1 MSQLQKIDSEQDF
14 IVESEALIKSALEHV
29 LVSSGFEGS
38 PRLQDFLRYIVSE
51 TLEGRGADIRGK
63 SVAVDVYGRK
73 LEKDAGLNLVSVE
86 ARRLRRLLAEYN
98 AGEGKDA
105 PVHIVVDPGGYHP
118 RFEVAV
124 PQSMDAGNAEVQQG
138 PAPAER
144 KINPSVLVGGGV
156 IAALIVLVAVL
167 WRPVPEEALAVEQ
180 HDPARV
186 ALREHSML
194 SLQAK
199 NMAQQ
204 AQGMLFPVFD
214 LKRQE
219 LALGMFRHAIDL
231 DASLPDG
238 HAGEAQ
244 TLAVIGLFS
253 PDREA
258 ASDARGEAFAAAQ
271 KALDIA
277 PTNAWANGAMAFV
290 LAARQEPEDALKHA
304 RIALELAPEDGHVL
318 DLVGM
323 AAIMADDAALAARAS
338 DPKIFREGVGR
349 FGSRNIWAVS
359 QLMLQNYPETVAA
372 FQGAAAAGAPVS
384 PPSLLFQAVAFDQM
398 AEPDK
403 AQALMAELNHT
414 WPHFPAAFVV
424 NAMFADGS
432 HVEKTILSVLQKV
445 DN

>member
-1 MSQLQKIDSEQDF
+1 MSQLQKIDLEQDF
-14 IVESEALIKSALEHV
+14 SVESEALIKNALERV

-38 PRLQDFLRYIVSE
+38 PRLQEFLKYIVSE
-51 TLEGRGADIRGK
+51 TLAGRGADIRGK

-105 PVHIVVDPGGYHP
+105 PVHIIVDPGGYHP
-118 RFEVAV
+118 RFEVA
-124 PQSMDAGNAEVQQG
+124 
-138 PAPAER
+138 R
-144 KINPSVLVGGGV
+144 LPSVEAASEELLPNSLRQARRYHPAAMAGAGV
-156 IAALIVLVAVL
+156 IAALFVLAAVL
-167 WRPVPEEALAVEQ
+167 WRPQPDAVLTAEP

-258 ASDARGEAFAAAQ
+258 ATAALNEALEAAQ

-277 PTNAWANGAMAFV
+277 PTDAWANGAMAFA
-290 LAARQEPEDALKHA
+290 LAARQEPANALKHA
-304 RIALELAPEDGHVL
+304 RIALALAPENGHVL

-323 AAIMADDAALAARAS
+323 AAIVADDAALAAQAS
-338 DPKIFREGVGR
+338 DPKITREGNGR

-359 QLMLQNYPETVAA
+359 QLMLENYPETVEA

-384 PPSLLFQAVAFDQM
+384 PPSLLFQAVAFVQM

-403 AQALMAELNHT
+403 AEALMAELNRT

-424 NAMFADGS
+424 DAMFADGAD
-432 HVEKTILSVLQKV
+432 VEKIVFQLLDSLEP
-445 DN
+445 

>member
-1 MSQLQKIDSEQDF
+1 MSQLQKIDLEQDF
-14 IVESEALIKSALEHV
+14 SVESEALIKKALEHV

-38 PRLQDFLRYIVSE
+38 PRLQEFLRYIVCE
-51 TLEGRGADIRGK
+51 TLAGRGADIRGK

-105 PVHIVVDPGGYHP
+105 PVHIIVDPGGYHP
-118 RFEVAV
+118 RFEVATPPLV
-124 PQSMDAGNAEVQQG
+124 EAASEEMPPNSQTQANRFHPAVMAGA
-138 PAPAER
+138 
-144 KINPSVLVGGGV
+144 GV
-156 IAALIVLVAVL
+156 IAALVVLAAVL
-167 WRPVPEEALAVEQ
+167 WRLQPDAVLAAEP

-238 HAGEAQ
+238 RAGEAQ

-258 ASDARGEAFAAAQ
+258 AAVNRNEALAAAQ
-271 KALDIA
+271 KAMDIA
-277 PTNAWANGAMAFV
+277 PTNALANGAMALV
-290 LAARQEPEDALKHA
+290 LAAHNEPADALKYA
-304 RIALELAPEDGHVL
+304 KIALSLAPTDGHVL
-318 DLVGM
+318 DLVRM
-323 AAIMADDAALAARAS
+323 AAILSDDAALAARAS
-338 DPKIFREGVGR
+338 DPKIVWEGAGR

-359 QLMLQNYPETVAA
+359 QLMLKNYPETVEA

-398 AEPDK
+398 AEPIK
-403 AQALMAELNHT
+403 ARALMGELKKT
-414 WPHFPAAFVV
+414 WPGFPAAFVV
-424 NAMFADGS
+424 DAMFADGS
-432 HVEKTILSVLQKV
+432 DVERTVFKVL
-445 DN
+445 DNTGP

>member
-1 MSQLQKIDSEQDF
+1 MSQLQKIDLKQDF
-14 IVESEALIKSALEHV
+14 SVEYEALVKNALEQV
-29 LVSSGFEGS
+29 LISSVFEGS
-38 PRLQDFLRYIVSE
+38 PRLQEFLKYIVSE
-51 TLEGRGADIRGK
+51 TLAGRGADIRGK

-105 PVHIVVDPGGYHP
+105 PVHIIVDPGGYYP
-118 RFEVAV
+118 RFEVA
-124 PQSMDAGNAEVQQG
+124 
-138 PAPAER
+138 AP
-144 KINPSVLVGGGV
+144 PSVGAASEEMPPISLRQPRRFHPAVVAGGGV
-156 IAALIVLVAVL
+156 IAALVVLAAVL
-167 WRPVPEEALAVEQ
+167 WRTLPDAVLAAEP

-194 SLQAK
+194 SLQSK

-214 LKRQE
+214 LNRQE

-244 TLAVIGLFS
+244 TLAVIGLLS

-258 ASDARGEAFAAAQ
+258 AAVARNEALEAAQ

-277 PTNAWANGAMAFV
+277 PTNAWAIGAMAFA
-290 LAARQEPEDALKHA
+290 LAAQQEPADALKHA
-304 RIALELAPEDGHVL
+304 RIALALAPEDGHVL

-323 AAIMADDAALAARAS
+323 AAIVADDAALAAQAS
-338 DPKIFREGVGR
+338 DPKIVREGNGR

-359 QLMLQNYPETVAA
+359 QLMLENYPETVEA

-403 AQALMAELNHT
+403 ARALMAELDRT
-414 WPHFPAAFVV
+414 WPNFPAAFVV
-424 NAMFADGS
+424 DAMFADGS
-432 HVEKTILSVLQKV
+432 EIEQTVLKTVELTH
-445 DN
+445 N

>member
-1 MSQLQKIDSEQDF
+1 MSQLEKANSEQDF
-14 IVESEALIKSALEHV
+14 SAEFEALIKNALQRV
-29 LVSSGFEGS
+29 LVSSGFNGS
-38 PRLQDFLRYIVSE
+38 PRLQDFLKYIVSE

-105 PVHIVVDPGGYHP
+105 SVHIIVDPGGYHP
-118 RFEVAV
+118 RFEVATL
-124 PQSMDAGNAEVQQG
+124 PSAGAASEEMPPSSQTQARRLH
-138 PAPAER
+138 PAVMA
-144 KINPSVLVGGGV
+144 GGGV
-156 IAALIVLVAVL
+156 IAALVVLAAVL
-167 WRPVPEEALAVEQ
+167 WRPLPDAVLAAEP

-186 ALREHSML
+186 ALREYSML

-258 ASDARGEAFAAAQ
+258 ATVALNEALEAAQ

-277 PTNAWANGAMAFV
+277 PTDAWANGAMAFA
-290 LAARQEPEDALKHA
+290 LAARQEPADALKHA
-304 RIALELAPEDGHVL
+304 RIALALAPEDGHVL

-323 AAIMADDAALAARAS
+323 AAIVSNDAELAAQAS
-338 DPKIFREGVGR
+338 DPSIDREGAGR

-359 QLMLQNYPETVAA
+359 QLMLENYPETVEA

-398 AEPDK
+398 AEPEK
-403 AQALMAELNHT
+403 AQALMMELNRT
-414 WPHFPAAFVV
+414 WPGFPAAFVV
-424 NAMFADGS
+424 DAMFADGS
-432 HVEKTILSVLQKV
+432 DVEQTVLKTVGIYH
-445 DN
+445 N